1 MAYKIVI
8 KDGERVVHE
17 ETVANEADI
26 LPVLKSKGAN
36 KDFSV
41 EGGII
46 MADAVTTQIIQDGPR
61 NAVIKFTNISDGTGE
76 SAVDKVIVGNL
87 SNLANGQPCT
97 EVVLSRVQYYMN
109 GMDVT
114 MNFSVSSGTAGFI
127 AKLNENDLG
136 DMDFRDFSGIPNN
149 AGSNKTGNISFTT
162 TGPQW

>member
-1 MAYKIVI
+1 
-8 KDGERVVHE
+8 
-17 ETVANEADI
+17 
-26 LPVLKSKGAN
+26 
-36 KDFSV
+36 
-41 EGGII
+41 

-76 SAVDKVIVGNL
+76 AAVDKVIVGNL
-87 SNLANGQPCT
+87 SKLGNGQPCT

-162 TGPQW
+162 TGHGAGDTYTIILTLLKA

>member
-1 MAYKIVI
+1 
-8 KDGERVVHE
+8 
-17 ETVANEADI
+17 
-26 LPVLKSKGAN
+26 
-36 KDFSV
+36 
-41 EGGII
+41 

-149 AGSNKTGNISFTT
+149 AGV
-162 TGPQW
+162 